1 MTRLLEGLSVT
12 WNAGDP
18 PIRGR
23 VVEVS
28 RDQDGD
34 LWAVLSFQG
43 SHKDVKVLVEDDVL
57 VEGIPAEHLLQNGHL
72 ITNVGK
78 RFYGWDGATYLCTG
92 YNQRGYDMTPEIID
106 DRNPTTRSL
115 SERAIG
121 STFFEIDDQGKVMIL
136 RGAPNCKDPRPLTR
150 DGFHSAC
157 EARKASG
164 FPAI

>member
-1 MTRLLEGLSVT
+1 MTQLLEGLSVA

-23 VVEVS
+23 VIEVT

-72 ITNVGK
+72 TTNVGK
-78 RFYGWDGATYLCTG
+78 RFYGWDGATYRCIG
-92 YNQRGYDMTPEIID
+92 YNQRGYDMQPEIID
-106 DRNPTTRSL
+106 DRNTTRSL

-121 STFFEIDDQGKVMIL
+121 GTFFEIADDGRVKGL
-136 RGAPNCKDPRPLTR
+136 RGAPNCKDPLPVSR
-150 DGFHSAC
+150 DGFQIAIK
-157 EARKASG
+157 AREASG
-164 FPAI
+164 FPAL